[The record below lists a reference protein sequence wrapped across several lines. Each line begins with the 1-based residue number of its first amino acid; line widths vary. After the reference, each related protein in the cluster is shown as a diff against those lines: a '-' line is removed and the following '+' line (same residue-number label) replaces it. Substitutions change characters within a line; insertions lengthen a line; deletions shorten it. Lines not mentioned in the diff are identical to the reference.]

1 MSLWSVGGD
10 ERVQR
15 KPTHDSMFHTET
27 PCEGSLTFPRG
38 GEDQTDGFKE
48 NRLGFRKSLSH
59 FHRTDTHHWAYSFIA
74 AHHQVVQPLPVN
86 V

>member
-1 MSLWSVGGD
+1 MSVGGG

-15 KPTHDSMFHTET
+15 KPTRDSMFRTET
-27 PCEGSLTFPRG
+27 PREGSLTFPRG

-48 NRLGFRKSLSH
+48 NRPGFRNRLSH
-59 FHRTDTHHWAYSFIA
+59 FDRADTHHWAYSFIA

-86 V
+86 L